1 MRWSICCISTAR
13 RSAQHRSLTERP
25 VFSHGY
31 GMVSQR
37 TADAPAA
44 AEMAC
49 FRAEDHAA
57 LPRPPLAIEPGGS
70 IFGSPAPL
78 QSFQK
83 FLDDAGRLA
92 PGAPVKPILQK
103 IWAKGGAT
111 VQEERRGQGP

>member
-70 IFGSPAPL
+70 IFGSQRRYNL
-78 QSFQK
+78 SRNFWMT
-83 FLDDAGRLA
+83 LAGWRLV
-92 PGAPVKPILQK
+92 P
-103 IWAKGGAT
+103 
-111 VQEERRGQGP
+111 R